1 MEMKLDSDNMETAIQ
16 RGQLMAAI
24 DNAKLD
30 ITQPSLPD
38 KIKIARE
45 RNYFHNMCLD
55 LQRLNLYKPRGGS
68 IS

>member
-1 MEMKLDSDNMETAIQ
+1 MEMKLDSNNMETAIQ

-24 DNAKLD
+24 DNAKLNVK
-30 ITQPSLPD
+30 QPSLPE

-55 LQRLNLYKPRGGS
+55 LKRLNLYKPTGGS